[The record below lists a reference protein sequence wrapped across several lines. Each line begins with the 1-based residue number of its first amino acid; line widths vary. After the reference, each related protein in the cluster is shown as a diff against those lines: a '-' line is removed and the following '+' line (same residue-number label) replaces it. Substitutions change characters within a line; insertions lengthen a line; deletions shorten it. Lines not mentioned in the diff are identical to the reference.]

1 MAKAKKEKKQAEQS
15 FEAKLWEAANKL
27 RDTLDASEYKTV
39 ILGLIFLKYISDR
52 CEARQAEIEAE
63 GGDISE
69 PDEYLAENVCIVPEK
84 ARWPYVAS
92 YANKEEI
99 GQVIDEAM
107 LAIENANDK
116 FRGKNILPKNFARH
130 ELDKVRLG
138 EVVRI
143 FDNLPLHDPKQERDI
158 LGRAYEYCLAKFAEG
173 EAQKAGQFYTPACIV
188 RTIVEI
194 LQPYSG
200 RVYDPCCGSGGMFVQ
215 SAKFIEK
222 HGGQS
227 DDISIYG
234 QESNLNTYKM
244 AHMNLAIRGLEANI
258 QCGNTFTDDKHA
270 AREAKDGQNGKE
282 ALKFDFIMANPP
294 FNMDDW
300 HADKLKD
307 DVRFKTYGTPPEGN
321 ANFAWFEHMI
331 YHLSDKGR
339 LGCVMANGS
348 LSSQESGEGEIRR
361 NIIKAD
367 LVEAIIALPAKLFY
381 TTQIPACLWFL
392 AKDKKQ
398 KGKTLFIDARQ
409 LGRVVTRK
417 LSELT
422 EADIEKMAATYNAFA
437 EGKLENEA
445 GFCAVVS
452 TEDIAKQDY
461 ILTPG
466 RYVGIAEQEDDGE
479 PFAEKMARL
488 TKELSSLFA
497 QSHQLEAEIKE
508 KLGAIGYEI

>member
-27 RDTLDASEYKTV
+27 RGNLDASEYKTV

-52 CEARQAEIEAE
+52 YEARQAEIEAE

-69 PDEYLAENVCIVPEK
+69 PDEYLSANVCIVPEK

-116 FRGKNILPKNFARH
+116 FQGKNILPKNFARH
-130 ELDKVRLG
+130 ELDKARLG

-173 EAQKAGQFYTPACIV
+173 EGRKAGEFYTPSCIV

-234 QESNLNTYKM
+234 Q
-244 AHMNLAIRGLEANI
+244 
-258 QCGNTFTDDKHA
+258 
-270 AREAKDGQNGKE
+270 
-282 ALKFDFIMANPP
+282 
-294 FNMDDW
+294 
-300 HADKLKD
+300 
-307 DVRFKTYGTPPEGN
+307 
-321 ANFAWFEHMI
+321 
-331 YHLSDKGR
+331 
-339 LGCVMANGS
+339 
-348 LSSQESGEGEIRR
+348 
-361 NIIKAD
+361 
-367 LVEAIIALPAKLFY
+367 
-381 TTQIPACLWFL
+381 
-392 AKDKKQ
+392 
-398 KGKTLFIDARQ
+398 
-409 LGRVVTRK
+409 
-417 LSELT
+417 
-422 EADIEKMAATYNAFA
+422 
-437 EGKLENEA
+437 
-445 GFCAVVS
+445 
-452 TEDIAKQDY
+452 
-461 ILTPG
+461 
-466 RYVGIAEQEDDGE
+466 
-479 PFAEKMARL
+479 
-488 TKELSSLFA
+488 
-497 QSHQLEAEIKE
+497 
-508 KLGAIGYEI
+508 